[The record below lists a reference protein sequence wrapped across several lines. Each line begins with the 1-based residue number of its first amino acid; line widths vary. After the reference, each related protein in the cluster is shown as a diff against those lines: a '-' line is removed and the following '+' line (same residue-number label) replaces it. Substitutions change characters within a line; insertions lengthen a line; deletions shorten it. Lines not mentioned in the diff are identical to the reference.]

1 MVYFYKMKNITLFI
15 PFLVFFTSQCL
26 LFSLQ
31 KITLR
36 RIKGIYFIAFHV
48 TNPIN
53 SDSILKVGLLPNKR
67 YSPSGTDPAISYFD
81 TYFEPYKPPHLPS
94 RQKANF
100 FFLTAKEAEQFAQQ
114 TKNPYT
120 SHKIILKVKINP
132 ESAYVLEADF
142 KYEAFKILE
151 VASRLNE
158 FGRNEYKRFIN
169 EHRTE
174 LEQSIKSYWK
184 SAIKLAEFLQYYIFD
199 GEIWRKNPGAPQDLP
214 EKYISPE
221 IIYPDSVPPENIEAP
236 EEHD

>member
-1 MVYFYKMKNITLFI
+1 MKNITLFV
-15 PFLVFFTSQCL
+15 PLLVFFTSQCL
-26 LFSLQ
+26 PFPQ

-36 RIKGIYFIAFHV
+36 RIKETYFIVFHV

-67 YSPSGTDPAISYFD
+67 YSSSGTDPTISYFD
-81 TYFEPYKPPHLPS
+81 TYFEPHKPSHLPS

-114 TKNPYT
+114 TKNPHT

-142 KYEAFKILE
+142 KYKVFAIIE
-151 VASRLNE
+151 VASRWNE
-158 FGRNEYKRFIN
+158 FEENGYARFID
-169 EHRTE
+169 EHSEE
-174 LEQSIKSYWK
+174 LEQFVKSYWK
-184 SAIKLAEFLQYYIFD
+184 SAIKLAEFLQYYSFD
-199 GEIWRKNPGAPQDLP
+199 GEIWRKNPSAPQDLP
-214 EKYISPE
+214 EKYIFPE

-236 EEHD
+236 EEHN